1 MKQLLEMAK
10 KVSDQVEVYSTEYTN
25 NEVKFSNA
33 KLHEIESKIQTVVSL
48 RIIKD
53 NSLGVTQTRNLLNR
67 EELIQNALD
76 SLKGGVEANYN
87 FPFTNELPHL
97 YTYDLSADSL
107 SNTQL
112 VNECSRICEHLQSQ
126 TDGEIMAGAAMD
138 IKKIRI
144 INSAGTDIADQF
156 TTYFSYGGITYPGSA
171 SAVYRIHE
179 KKYFEQMP
187 ADMIKELI
195 NIYNK
200 SSKVVEPKGGKMKV
214 LFMPNSLT
222 ALIWRILSGTSLVNV
237 YKKMSPIARLTG
249 KKIFDEKLTIV
260 DNPHDDRFPGAR
272 AFDDEGVATK
282 PMKIIEKGVLKN
294 FYSDLCYASKLNTDS
309 TGNSYEGSPALAHL
323 QIKPGK
329 KSLAQMIKLI
339 DRGII
344 IEGAMG
350 AHSGNIPNGDFSVG
364 ASPGLY
370 VEKGE
375 IVGRVKDVM
384 IAGNAYKT
392 LKRIVD
398 IGKTQSLAAV
408 AMWPHCMGKVPP
420 ILCDSVSVTTKN

>member
-10 KVSDQVEVYSTEYTN
+10 KVSDQVEVYSTEYIN

-33 KLHEIESKIQTVVSL
+33 TLHEIESKIQTVISL

-53 NSLGVTQTRNLLNR
+53 NKLGVTLTRNLLNR
-67 EELIQNALD
+67 EELIKNALD
-76 SLKGGVEANYN
+76 SLKGGVEANYD

-112 VNECSRICEHLQSQ
+112 VNECARICEQLQSQ
-126 TDGEIMAGAAMD
+126 TDGEIMAGAGMD

-156 TTYFSYGGITYPGSA
+156 TNYFSYGGITYPGSA
-171 SAVYRIHE
+171 AAIYRIHD
-179 KKYFEQMP
+179 KKYYEQMS
-187 ADMIKELI
+187 ADMTKELI
-195 NIYNK
+195 DIYNK

-214 LFMPNSLT
+214 LFMPNSLV
-222 ALIWRILSGTSLVNV
+222 ALTWRVLSGTSLVNV
-237 YKKMSPIARLTG
+237 YKKMSPIARMAG

-282 PMKIIEKGVLKN
+282 PMTIIENGVLKN
-294 FYSDLCYASKLNTDS
+294 FYSDLYYASKLKTNS
-309 TGNSYEGSPALAHL
+309 TGTSYESAPCLAHL

-329 KSLAQMIKLI
+329 KSLAQMIKSI

-350 AHSGNIPNGDFSVG
+350 AHSGNIPNGDYSVG
-364 ASPGLY
+364 ASPGFY

-384 IAGNAYKT
+384 IAGNVYKT
-392 LKRIVD
+392 LKRIID
-398 IGKTQSLAAV
+398 IGKTQYYATA
-408 AMWPHCMGKVPP
+408 AMWPHCIGRMPP
-420 ILCDSVSVTTKN
+420 ILCDGVSVTTKN